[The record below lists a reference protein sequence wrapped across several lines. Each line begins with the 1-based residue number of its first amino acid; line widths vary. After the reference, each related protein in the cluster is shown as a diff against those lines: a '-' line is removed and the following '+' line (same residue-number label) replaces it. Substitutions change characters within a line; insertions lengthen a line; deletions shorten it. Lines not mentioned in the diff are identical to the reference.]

1 MVSERARE
9 QIRRERGD
17 ARRRF
22 HRSQSPSF
30 KKTVTP
36 GGVTVG
42 PIGNDHHDLF
52 VENICF
58 SVV

>member
-52 VENICF
+52 FENICF
-58 SVV
+58 